1 MELEFLDMVVALILA
16 IVYIISVFEY
26 SYKPSLFFIAAVVL
40 AYVVHVSEE
49 VLLDVK
55 LLRILVS
62 IFGLTVLSAL
72 LQRGLFFKF
81 ISTFLLRKKV
91 TRTRILL
98 GTCLVT
104 AFFSAFIDNMLIA
117 YFMIS
122 IILDFARR
130 IRTDP
135 RPLVVSTILISNI
148 AAMGSLIGD
157 TSNILIG
164 EYRGFTY
171 LRFFVTLGLLAL
183 LLVVV
188 VIIVAVVAC
197 KEKALTI
204 NLSEEDIKRLAPPMT
219 RRIYF
224 YYGIGSLIVMTLLL
238 IFSEKIGLGVA
249 EILAIVSVGMLFLGG
264 EHLKNVFEEIR
275 WDYLVYVAS
284 LLVVMKVF
292 ECTSIPKVLANFL
305 NYSGSSVI
313 SIFFIALIFSSL
325 FDDLEVTVLAVPV
338 LEIIGAADNVWWA
351 FIAGRSLG
359 SMVSPI
365 GAYNNVISLIESK
378 EKGVKITLQDYLR
391 LSIPVA
397 LIAIPLSLFYIT
409 FGVSK

>member
-16 IVYIISVFEY
+16 VVYIVSVFEY

-40 AYVVHVSEE
+40 AYVVHVSEG

-219 RRIYF
+219 R
-224 YYGIGSLIVMTLLL
+224 
-238 IFSEKIGLGVA
+238 
-249 EILAIVSVGMLFLGG
+249 
-264 EHLKNVFEEIR
+264 
-275 WDYLVYVAS
+275 
-284 LLVVMKVF
+284 
-292 ECTSIPKVLANFL
+292 
-305 NYSGSSVI
+305 
-313 SIFFIALIFSSL
+313 
-325 FDDLEVTVLAVPV
+325 
-338 LEIIGAADNVWWA
+338 
-351 FIAGRSLG
+351 
-359 SMVSPI
+359 
-365 GAYNNVISLIESK
+365 
-378 EKGVKITLQDYLR
+378 
-391 LSIPVA
+391 
-397 LIAIPLSLFYIT
+397 
-409 FGVSK
+409 